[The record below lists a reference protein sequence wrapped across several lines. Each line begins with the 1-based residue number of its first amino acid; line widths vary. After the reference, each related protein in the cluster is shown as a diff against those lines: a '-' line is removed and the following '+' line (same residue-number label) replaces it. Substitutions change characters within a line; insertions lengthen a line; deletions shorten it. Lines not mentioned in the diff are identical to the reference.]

1 MLAGAA
7 FSGRLQ
13 AGFAED
19 VQCDEQKIDD
29 YVKGL
34 FLPVLV

>member
-19 VQCDEQKIDD
+19 VQCDEQKID
-29 YVKGL
+29 VKGL